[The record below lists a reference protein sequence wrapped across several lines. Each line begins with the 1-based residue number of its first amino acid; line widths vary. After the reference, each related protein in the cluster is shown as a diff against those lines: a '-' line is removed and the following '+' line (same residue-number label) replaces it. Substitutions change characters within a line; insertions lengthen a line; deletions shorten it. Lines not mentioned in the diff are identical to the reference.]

1 MCTQDKIDITN
12 SLYYTFSTLS
22 QVLGAFI
29 ALSGVFVIFKI
40 QEIKKIQFIQVQYFY
55 NYLNGVNGLFVGS
68 FHDCPTIAVT
78 LKTLHKSECL
88 GGMKSE
94 MDKILADKNVK
105 KAYEF
110 DSLQRMKKI
119 FDNIDSFRLKLLY
132 WTKFSIVTGLVTIIF
147 SMTILTLTPWINFNT
162 SIRLYVIGLIGFLA
176 SVGSMVFVIFL
187 SLMEKNH
194 VVNKLPSS

>member
-1 MCTQDKIDITN
+1 MCTQDKIEITN
-12 SLYYTFSTLS
+12 SLYYTFSTIS

-40 QEIKKIQFIQVQYFY
+40 QEIKKILFIQVQYFY
-55 NYLNGVNGLFVGS
+55 NYLNGVTGLFVGS

-94 MDKILADKNVK
+94 MEKILADENVK
-105 KAYEF
+105 KGYEF
-110 DSLQRMKKI
+110 DSLNRMKNI
-119 FDNIDSFRLKLLY
+119 FDNVDSFRLKLLY
-132 WTKFSIVTGLVTIIF
+132 WTKFSIITGLITIVF
-147 SMTILTLTPWINFNT
+147 SITILTLTPWINFNT
-162 SIRLYVIGLIGFLA
+162 SILLYIIGLIGFLA
-176 SVGSMVFVIFL
+176 SVGSMVSVIFL